1 MIVFYKNSTSLHDA
15 TSQKSHLHS
24 LGSFSVLACTI
35 TAAFLNL
42 FTLEEPLK
50 RFSGLREPLHKN
62 YYIYSLWYV
71 SVISK
76 L

>member
-1 MIVFYKNSTSLHDA
+1 M
-15 TSQKSHLHS
+15 
-24 LGSFSVLACTI
+24 
-35 TAAFLNL
+35 AAFLNH

-50 RFSGLREPLHKN
+50 YFSGLREPLHKN
-62 YYIYSLWYV
+62 YYIYSSRYV

>member
-1 MIVFYKNSTSLHDA
+1 MVGNLFYDA
-15 TSQKSHLHS
+15 
-24 LGSFSVLACTI
+24 FSVTRP
-35 TAAFLNL
+35 AFLNI

-50 RFSGLREPLHKN
+50 YFSGLREPLHKN
-62 YYIYSLWYV
+62 YYIYSSRYG